1 MGSVFSKPQTPVQ
14 QQEDPEVKAARER
27 EQQRAES
34 ERIKS
39 TQDQLRVE
47 TQFRTPALGIAS
59 LRGGLAGRRAL
70 RSILGS
76 G

>member
-1 MGSVFSKPQTPVQ
+1 MGSIFKPSINPQ
-14 QQEDPEVKAARER
+14 QQEDPAVKAARDA
-27 EQQRAES
+27 EQARAES

-39 TQDQLRVE
+39 TQDQLKVE

-59 LRGGLAGRRAL
+59 LRGGLSGRRAL

-76 G
+76 